1 VLCLLSYVRVLKPP
15 AGVEPAPR
23 PYKGRVLAVDTT
35 EACDGDGGS
44 RTHSSSLQARRS
56 SDRATSPG
64 ADGWSRTT
72 TAGGHGVTAR
82 RAHQCSASAGRGR
95 SAGFEP
101 EPRGSRPRMLPLHH
115 DHHVGGDDRTR
126 TGACSPD
133 KRVLLP
139 LSYVPLH
146 SAGGIRTHDLEL
158 MRLAGTATPL
168 RRDLPGWSRTSD
180 LRRPKPAGYPTPLQA
195 AVNRLALNRSRC
207 RSKSSRSKS
216 SWLGEAE
223 PDFDRLLRRQ
233 GSNLRFAINSRASY
247 RSTTPER

>member
-1 VLCLLSYVRVLKPP
+1 MLCLLSYVRVLKPP

-72 TAGGHGVTAR
+72 TAVGPRGYSPLSSPVLSVR
-82 RAHQCSASAGRGR
+82 KKEGR
-95 SAGFEP
+95 SAGLEP

-115 DHHVGGDDRTR
+115 DHQVSGDDRTR

-180 LRRPKPAGYPTPLQA
+180 LRRPKPAGCPTPLQA
-195 AVNRLALNRSRC
+195 
-207 RSKSSRSKS
+207 
-216 SWLGEAE
+216 
-223 PDFDRLLRRQ
+223 DDQ
-233 GSNLRFAINSRASY
+233 DD
-247 RSTTPER
+247 